1 MLLIGTSISSIQA
14 APPATELT
22 LFDFLGAMVEDEDGW
37 VDPLDLLDEPV
48 IQGLDKNAG
57 NAGEEAA
64 ASTTN
69 TQAPD
74 TPPVNEEEMQP

>member
-48 IQGLDKNAG
+48 IQGLDE